1 MANVTYIC
9 DSIIKKIRQNDELES
24 SQVREGTL
32 VFFRLKLYATG
43 HTESWVVL
51 GVTIHEPNYRV
62 K

>member
-9 DSIIKKIRQNDELES
+9 DSIINKIRQNDELES

-51 GVTIHEPNYRV
+51 
-62 K
+62 